1 MSTVHAPHAAVTAV
15 CTLVRMASIERGFF
29 FVCVTVVT
37 LGEEGDDGL

>member
-29 FVCVTVVT
+29 LRVAVVT
-37 LGEEGDDGL
+37 LGEEGDGGL